1 MDILAALGLA
11 LVIEGLMLAVFAGT
25 LDELMAVLR
34 ELGAARIR
42 RIGLITAV
50 AGAALYLV
58 IRG

>member
-11 LVIEGLMLAVFAGT
+11 LVIEGLMLAVFAGS
-25 LDELMAVLR
+25 LNELMAVLR
-34 ELGAARIR
+34 QLGDSRIR
-42 RIGLITAV
+42 QIGLITAV